1 MTQIFTSLQVQT
13 LWGPPYLVKCDTSKL
28 YLITITWRTT
38 KMWGK
43 TANLNSLMRFV

>member
-28 YLITITWRTT
+28 YLIPITT

>member
-13 LWGPPYLVKCDTSKL
+13 LLGPPYLVKCETSKL
-28 YLITITWRTT
+28 YLIVITSRTT

-43 TANLNSLMRFV
+43 TANLYSLMTFV